1 MFDDDDDI
9 VVVSVAAE
17 LLLSSSS
24 SGEITSAS
32 MMLVGDRSSLTEMV
46 LGCVAAVID
55 VAGHRRRRQD
65 AVDHDEVDWNATTTK
80 VVVVVVN
87 DGDVCHHRS
96 SDRRSECSNGMVDD
110 ARKYRMAI
118 LVLPD

>member
-1 MFDDDDDI
+1 MFDGDDDDVDA
-9 VVVSVAAE
+9 AAE
-17 LLLSSSS
+17 LLVSSSS

-55 VAGHRRRRQD
+55 VDGHRRRRQE
-65 AVDHDEVDWNATTTK
+65 AVDHDEVDWNAPTTK

>member
-55 VAGHRRRRQD
+55 VNGHRRRRQE
-65 AVDHDEVDWNATTTK
+65 AVVHDEVDWNAPTTK
-80 VVVVVVN
+80 VVVVD

-96 SDRRSECSNGMVDD
+96 SGRRSECSNDMVDD
-110 ARKYRMAI
+110 ARKYRMTI